1 MAFAPGVCPGSH
13 SWSCGYCCCLAACR
27 CRLHAM
33 QVLCKDGATSV
44 TQADLKSM
52 MAGILLSHPGLEFL
66 QDTPEFQDRHV
77 PDCQS
82 RVSLK
87 VVYLLACLQS
97 FISLILSLLSIL
109 CYRYAETVIYRIF
122 YALDR
127 CGAGRL
133 SLRDL
138 KRYRAPPANPVR
150 SAGLRGDRPRINALC
165 AAGVGC
171 CAHCRCW
178 MRRKTS
184 IRYWNSSH
192 MSTFM

>member
-1 MAFAPGVCPGSH
+1 MS
-13 SWSCGYCCCLAACR
+13 
-27 CRLHAM
+27 
-33 QVLCKDGATSV
+33 
-44 TQADLKSM
+44 
-52 MAGILLSHPGLEFL
+52 
-66 QDTPEFQDRHV
+66 
-77 PDCQS
+77 DCQS
-82 RVSLK
+82 RVSVK
-87 VVYLLACLQS
+87 VVYPLACLQS
-97 FISLILSLLSIL
+97 FVSLILSLLSVL

-138 KRYRAPPANPVR
+138 KRYRAPPANAVR
-150 SAGLRGDRPRINALC
+150 SAGLRGDRPKINALR
-165 AAGVGC
+165 AAGVGS

-184 IRYWNSSH
+184 TRYWNSSH